1 MTWQSIG
8 ATRNFIM
15 SGLRLNVIL
24 WAVILGFVH
33 PAAAANSARE
43 DTVRVDEW
51 NRFADRLLAVHR
63 RFLHSYPIRTEEE
76 TGGYARLPEFYREVS
91 YFDSRTDRLLSR
103 IRWEQDRPDTVHVI
117 EIFFYDESGRVER
130 DYSAAFL
137 PNHRNAPYQT
147 LINLHRYTDG
157 LHAFRQFDASG
168 ERLYEYCR
176 GSWFDEPVLIELD
189 EPLVATPDTLLNS
202 EAYIA
207 CFGFVPLADGNY
219 LDPAGGRERTPAG
232 QADGRER
239 ERDVETRIASLSLQ
253 LRFSPLKSKLLLQR
267 CRAFFEI
274 RDFDKAIEDCSLA
287 IHQNYKLDQAFF
299 WRGMALGR
307 QGQIDEGIADL
318 SIFIERNPNSS
329 LAYTKR
335 GVRQIWKGEMA
346 AAEKDLKRAIEL
358 DPKNAEAHDDLGVVL
373 AQRREYDAAIAHF
386 ETTIRL
392 TPDYQK
398 AYHNLAL
405 VRYLLGL
412 HETALAAIDQALSI
426 GRDTRSSVLLK
437 GTILQALGRN
447 KDAQAWKSRAD
458 SMPQRNWSESLTL
471 R

>member
-1 MTWQSIG
+1 MRKFTLPV
-8 ATRNFIM
+8 
-15 SGLRLNVIL
+15 LRLTVIV
-24 WAVILGFVH
+24 WAVVLGIVL
-33 PAAAANSARE
+33 PVAAANSVGE
-43 DTVRVDEW
+43 NTVQVGEW
-51 NRFADRLLAVHR
+51 NRFANRLLAVHR
-63 RFLHSYPIRTEEE
+63 RFLRSYPVRTEEE
-76 TGGYARLPEFYREVS
+76 TGGYADLPEFYREVS

-103 IRWEQDRPDTVHVI
+103 IRWERDRPDAVHVI
-117 EIFFYDESGRVER
+117 EIFFYDDIGRVER

-137 PNHRNAPYQT
+137 PNYRNAPYQT

-168 ERLYEYCR
+168 DRLYEYCH
-176 GSWFDEPVLIELD
+176 GSWFDEPVLIALD

-207 CFGFVPLADGNY
+207 CFGFVPVAAGNY
-219 LDPAGGRERTPAG
+219 LDQAGGQGTALVEQT
-232 QADGRER
+232 DGRER
-239 ERDVETRIASLSLQ
+239 DRDLETRIASLSLQ
-253 LRFSPLKSKLLLQR
+253 LRFSPQKAKLYLQR

-274 RDFDKAIEDCSLA
+274 QDFDKAIEDCNNA
-287 IHQNYKLDQAFF
+287 IRRNYKLDQAFF
-299 WRGMALGR
+299 WRGMARGR
-307 QGQIDEGIADL
+307 HGQIDEGIADL

-335 GVRQIWKGEMA
+335 GVRQIWKSDLA

-358 DPKNAEAHDDLGVVL
+358 NPKNAEAHDDLGVVR
-373 AQRREYDAAIAHF
+373 AQRHDYPAAIAHF

-392 TPDYQK
+392 APDYQK

-412 HETALAAIDQALSI
+412 HEKALAAIDQALNI

-437 GTILQALGRN
+437 GNILEALGLSEEAR
-447 KDAQAWKSRAD
+447 AWKSRAD
-458 SMPQRNWSESLTL
+458 SMPQRNWSESLKL